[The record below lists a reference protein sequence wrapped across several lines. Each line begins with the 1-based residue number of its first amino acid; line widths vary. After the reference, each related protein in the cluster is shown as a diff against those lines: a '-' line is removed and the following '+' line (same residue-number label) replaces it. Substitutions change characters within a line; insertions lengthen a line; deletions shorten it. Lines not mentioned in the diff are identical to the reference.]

1 MSRQGH
7 IGAYHARLAQRQR
20 NPSLQNHAEST
31 SASRK
36 IAISQQDYLNSNPL
50 QGSSQSY
57 KPSKTSQ
64 NRQHLQKSTNVSAL
78 SVLLQSSTAATAN
91 PAAVSSS
98 SFSSL
103 SLSPKAALSASQ
115 SPTRPLYSPLNV
127 LGYLGTHSA
136 SSQHQIELFNEA
148 QQISQKSADV
158 ADDGISPSSLASS
171 SFEDDKE
178 EQLQFQHDDIVY
190 ENVLQPHDNSLKEE
204 QKKEPTAYEKA
215 RLEAKSKLEFLKK
228 ANRSR
233 NRKTQ
238 CARIE
243 FKALSDATNA
253 QLNGGI
259 HRTQNR
265 EYRALVL
272 AEKRPPVVGFQMLA
286 NQLVPADKE
295 NQNNNL
301 RILAHTPTKPAP
313 PPASS
318 PALLNIFAALSVRS
332 VPTPGL
338 RPCSSCIDS
347 EHVSL
352 PQKVGIFIIPERQG
366 RNSYVFE
373 HKSGV
378 TAAAVTATKV
388 STPLPEASNH
398 DSCWDKFAQVVNCP
412 TIDLEQAMDTA
423 WFGTAHGSRPKRSLW
438 GGSKRSYSFEFT
450 NSLPAPTT
458 TDTATPTTAAAPATK
473 KSGFMSRCAS
483 KLGSWV
489 KKATPKQM
497 EFLNEALL

>member
-286 NQLVPADKE
+286 NQLVPAGT
-295 NQNNNL
+295 
-301 RILAHTPTKPAP
+301 ITAAG
-313 PPASS
+313 ASS
-318 PALLNIFAALSVRS
+318 
-332 VPTPGL
+332 
-338 RPCSSCIDS
+338 D
-347 EHVSL
+347 HHHHHHH
-352 PQKVGIFIIPERQG
+352 QQ
-366 RNSYVFE
+366 
-373 HKSGV
+373 
-378 TAAAVTATKV
+378 
-388 STPLPEASNH
+388 
-398 DSCWDKFAQVVNCP
+398 
-412 TIDLEQAMDTA
+412 
-423 WFGTAHGSRPKRSLW
+423 
-438 GGSKRSYSFEFT
+438 
-450 NSLPAPTT
+450 TT
-458 TDTATPTTAAAPATK
+458 TTTTRRP
-473 KSGFMSRCAS
+473 
-483 KLGSWV
+483 
-489 KKATPKQM
+489 PY
-497 EFLNEALL
+497 